1 MDLFSYHNV
10 NYIELKK
17 SNRLG
22 LVYQG
27 AKRNLAD
34 DILKVI
40 YNHNPNATNFYDL
53 FGGGGSISLYAKQC
67 GYNVFYNDLNIHIY
81 SVIDYFKKHRNNLDK
96 RIYDFLS
103 REEFYKLKEKEN
115 KTPVD
120 YVMLYLYS
128 FSNNF
133 RVYFCEKKDEAMVRY
148 LHSFIV
154 NNDYESACLL
164 DSWSFNLKSIDNI
177 FKKFMIHSDLK
188 KLDIFQRKVLISN
201 IIKKIELI
209 GLAELKNKFNN
220 ISIMDLINIK
230 QADLLKYIGFYDNN
244 KSTKIETYI
253 NSVGEDTSKSSIVT
267 LKRVNTLIKADFDGI
282 EISNKDYREVE
293 IKHNPSD
300 CILYCDIPYK
310 KTRKYIESFN
320 HSEFYKWCFETKEQG
335 YNVFI
340 SEYDMPKEFKCIF
353 EKEHIKKMPAQ
364 NNLKTIERLYI
375 L

>member
-10 NYIELKK
+10 NYIEFKK

-40 YNHNPNATNFYDL
+40 YNRNPNATNFYDL
-53 FGGGGSISLYAKQC
+53 FGGGGSMSLYAKQC

-133 RVYFCEKKDEAMVRY
+133 RAYFCKKDDEEYYKHFYNLAVKN
-148 LHSFIV
+148 S
-154 NNDYESACLL
+154 YESACYF
-164 DSWSFNLKSIDNI
+164 DSYALRINSINDI
-177 FKKFMIHSDLK
+177 FKKFMIHSDFK
-188 KLDIFQRKVLISN
+188 KLDVFTRMVLVAD
-201 IIKKIELI
+201 IIKKIDFI
-209 GLAELKNKFNN
+209 SVAGLKNNFKDISLFNL
-220 ISIMDLINIK
+220 MDIK
-230 QADLLKYIGFYDNN
+230 QIDMLRFIGADSEYQ
-244 KSTKIETYI
+244 KIETFI
-253 NSVGEDTSKSSIVT
+253 SNSKEDAGKYSLKPLSI
-267 LKRVNTLIKADFDGI
+267 LNTLLKSDFEGI

-310 KTRKYIESFN
+310 KTIGYIESFN
-320 HSEFYKWCFETKEQG
+320 HSEFYKWCFEKKEQG

-340 SEYDMPKEFKCIF
+340 SEYDMPLEFKCIF
-353 EKEHIKKMPAQ
+353 EKEHTKKSGTQ
-364 NNLKTIERLYI
+364 NNIKTIERLYT